1 VTDQGQRTAAPLP
14 TSGTGTVTWHT
25 TPQNSRYVRTELRRP
40 VPTSTTADTMVALT
54 NPIFLGRLDRSP
66 R

>member
-1 VTDQGQRTAAPLP
+1 
-14 TSGTGTVTWHT
+14 VTWQT
-25 TPQNSRYVRTELRRP
+25 TPQNSRYVRAELRRP

-54 NPIFLGRLDRSP
+54 NPIFLGRLDR